1 MTIESSDEPRQNRIL
16 AALPPDE
23 YARLVDGLEY
33 LQLPAGQVMFGSGDK
48 LEFVY
53 FPTSCIFS
61 LIATLTDGY
70 SVELA
75 MTGNDGLVG
84 IPLVLGGETSQYKIV
99 VQCAGGAWRL
109 SAESMCWELEQQ
121 DASLRRLS
129 LCYTQALM
137 TEMAQSVLCNRH
149 HSVLQQLCRW
159 LLLRLDHIA
168 GTQLDVT
175 QEMISGLLGVRRE
188 GITEAAGKLQAAGLI
203 QYRRGHIEV
212 MDRAGLENRV
222 CECYHAV
229 KAEHARLFQGM
240 TVTLARRRARPN
252 PLTLRQRAET
262 RLRQAQSVSPCN
274 QWDTARLL
282 HELQVHQVEL
292 EMHNEELRQAY
303 DEADALR
310 ERYADLYDF
319 APVGYFTLDAQG
331 VIVQLNLAG
340 AILLGVKRSQLG
352 RSRFAAHVK
361 PAFLPEFNAFVDE
374 VLSGKAR
381 SKCEIALMA
390 TERRPELLIRIE
402 GVADEEGRECR
413 MVVMEVTE
421 GGGGAG
427 CGESGEA
434 SGSRRLRG
442 LDVIA

>member
-1 MTIESSDEPRQNRIL
+1 MTTDSCDEPRQNRIL

-23 YARLVDGLEY
+23 YARLADGLEY
-33 LQLPAGQVMFGSGDK
+33 FSLPAGQVVSGSGDR

-61 LIATLTDGY
+61 LIATLADGY

-75 MTGNDGLVG
+75 MTGSDGLVG
-84 IPLVLGGETSQYKIV
+84 IPLVLGGETCQCKVV
-99 VQCAGGAWRL
+99 VQCAGGAYRL
-109 SAESMCWELEQQ
+109 RAESVCWELEQQ

-149 HSVLQQLCRW
+149 HSVVQQLCRW

-168 GTQLDVT
+168 GTHLDMT

-212 MDRAGLENRV
+212 MDRAGLESRV

-229 KAEHARLFQGM
+229 KAEHLRLFRGM
-240 TVTLARRRARPN
+240 TATLARKRVRPD

-262 RLRQAQSVSPCN
+262 RLKQVSEVTPGS
-274 QWDTARLL
+274 QWDTDRLL
-282 HELQVHQVEL
+282 HELQVHQLEL
-292 EMHNEELRQAY
+292 EMHNEELQHAY
-303 DEADALR
+303 AEMDALR

-361 PAFLPEFNAFVDE
+361 PAFLPEFHTFVDD

-390 TERRPELLIRIE
+390 TDRRPELLIRIE
-402 GVADEEGRECR
+402 GVADEGGRECR
-413 MVVMEVTE
+413 MVVMEVSE
-421 GGGGAG
+421 DRGGAG
-427 CGESGEA
+427 LGESGEVA
-434 SGSRRLRG
+434 ARPRLRG
-442 LDVIA
+442 LNVSS

>member
-1 MTIESSDEPRQNRIL
+1 MTTECCDEPRQNRIL

-33 LQLPAGQVMFGSGDK
+33 SCLPAGRVVFGSGDN

-61 LIATLTDGY
+61 LISTLADGY

-84 IPLVLGGETSQYKIV
+84 IPLVLGAETSQYKVV
-99 VQCAGGAWRL
+99 VQSAGGAYRL
-109 SAESMCWELEQQ
+109 RAESMCWALEQP

-149 HSVLQQLCRW
+149 HSVVQQLCRW
-159 LLLRLDHIA
+159 LLLRLDQIS
-168 GTQLDVT
+168 GSELDVT

-188 GITEAAGKLQAAGLI
+188 GVTEAAGKLQAAGLI
-203 QYRRGHIEV
+203 QYRRGHIAV
-212 MDRAGLENRV
+212 TDRAGLEARA

-229 KAEHARLFQGM
+229 RTEHARLFRGM
-240 TVTLARRRARPN
+240 TAPLAPQRSRSD

-262 RLRQAQSVSPCN
+262 RLKQVQPVSPGS
-274 QWDTARLL
+274 QWDTALLL
-282 HELQVHQVEL
+282 HELRVHQVEL

-303 DEADALR
+303 DEVDALR

-319 APVGYFTLDAQG
+319 APVGYFTLNAQG
-331 VIVQLNLAG
+331 VIMQLNLAG

-402 GVADEEGRECR
+402 AVADEEGRECR
-413 MVVMEVTE
+413 MVVMEVAE
-421 GGGGAG
+421 DRSQAGGREP
-427 CGESGEA
+427 GEVCVQS
-434 SGSRRLRG
+434 RLRG
-442 LDVIA
+442 LKVIS